1 VTVGVRQPPSASEVK
16 RVLIVEDDQ
25 SLRVVIRMVLE
36 QARYEVIEARH
47 GAAALELME
56 SEMPDLVLADLRMPL
71 MGGVELIGRLRSSP
85 RTASVPIVLLSG
97 LLPDPEVTK
106 LANAVV
112 AKPFE
117 PADLLA
123 AISGSLVAGGGAQPP
138 LR

>member
-1 VTVGVRQPPSASEVK
+1 
-16 RVLIVEDDQ
+16 VEDDQ

-36 QARYEVIEARH
+36 KARYEVLEARH

-56 SEMPDLVLADLRMPL
+56 NEMPDVVVADLRMPI
-71 MGGVELIGRLRSSP
+71 MSGVELIGRLRASP
-85 RTASVPIVLLSG
+85 ETASVPVVLLTG
-97 LLPDPEVTK
+97 LLPDREVTR

-123 AISGSLVAGGGAQPP
+123 AIRRSLNSEEGA
-138 LR
+138 

>member
-1 VTVGVRQPPSASEVK
+1 VSEAK
-16 RVLIVEDDQ
+16 RILVVEDDQ

-36 QARYEVIEARH
+36 QARYEVLEARH
-47 GAAALELME
+47 GIAALELME
-56 SEMPDLVLADLRMPL
+56 NEIPDVVIADLRMPL
-71 MGGVELIGRLRSSP
+71 MNGVELMGRLRSSP
-85 RTASVPIVLLSG
+85 ATASVPIVLLSG

-123 AISGSLVAGGGAQPP
+123 AIRGSLNSKGDG
-138 LR
+138 

>member
-1 VTVGVRQPPSASEVK
+1 MGDAQT
-16 RVLIVEDDQ
+16 VLIVEDDHN
-25 SLRVVIRMVLE
+25 LRAVIRMVLE
-36 QARYEVIEARH
+36 QAHYEVVEARH

-71 MGGVELIGRLRSSP
+71 MSGVELIERMRSGP

-97 LLPDPEVTK
+97 LLPEPEVAR
-106 LANAVV
+106 LASAVV

-123 AISGSLVAGGGAQPP
+123 AISRSLKAGGDEPP